1 MYVCVC
7 CEGVERGSVVTVT
20 SVRVGKWGVL
30 LSVCAVRVWKGG
42 VL

>member
-1 MYVCVC
+1 MGSVVKCVC

-20 SVRVGKWGVL
+20 SVRV
-30 LSVCAVRVWKGG
+30 WKGG